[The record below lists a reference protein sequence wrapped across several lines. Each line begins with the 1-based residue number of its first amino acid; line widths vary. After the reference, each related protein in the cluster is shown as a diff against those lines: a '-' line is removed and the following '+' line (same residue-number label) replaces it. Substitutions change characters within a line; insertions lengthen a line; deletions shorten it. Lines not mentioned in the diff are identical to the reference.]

1 MMEIFISIGVFVSIV
16 LLIEGGFYAYH
27 QYFSPKTKQVKRRL
41 RGSSAGA
48 PITRV
53 QEQQVNI
60 VRQRATGDMQWLNV
74 LLSKITQLSSIE
86 LTLVQANSQMPMSV
100 FVLVSVVSASFVA
113 LAVAMNNLGLL
124 AMLGGG
130 VVGSVLPYAYMRWK
144 RKSRFL
150 LFQAQLPDALDL
162 MARALRA
169 GHAFS
174 VGMKM
179 VGDEFPDP
187 IGPEMGRAVE
197 EISYGIEIP
206 EALKSL
212 SKRIECVDLKF
223 FVTALIVQRE
233 TGGNLAEIIEAIS
246 RLIRLRF
253 ELLGRVKALSAEGK
267 WSAIVLMAMPI
278 LLLVGLSWINPEY
291 MDPLYSD
298 PTGQAMLVTAL
309 VWMTIGGVVVK
320 KMINIKI

>member
-1 MMEIFISIGVFVSIV
+1 MTILISIGIFVSII
-16 LLIEGGFYAYH
+16 LLIEGGFHTYH
-27 QYFSPKTKQVKRRL
+27 TYLSPKNKKIKRRL
-41 RGSSAGA
+41 RASGKPQAGDA
-48 PITRV
+48 DPSQHT
-53 QEQQVNI
+53 NI
-60 VRQRATGDMQWLNV
+60 VRQRATGSFEWLND
-74 LLSKITQLSSIE
+74 LLSKVASLSAIE
-86 LTLVQANSQMPMSV
+86 LLLIQANSHMPLSV
-100 FVLVSVVSASFVA
+100 FVLASLVSAAFAGLAAIIYDLGILGMAGCGAVGVFV
-113 LAVAMNNLGLL
+113 
-124 AMLGGG
+124 
-130 VVGSVLPYAYMRWK
+130 PYGYMRWK
-144 RKSRFL
+144 RSSRFL
-150 LFQAQLPDALDL
+150 LFQQQLPDALDL

-253 ELLGRVKALSAEGK
+253 ELLGRVQA
-267 WSAIVLMAMPI
+267 
-278 LLLVGLSWINPEY
+278 LVG
-291 MDPLYSD
+291 
-298 PTGQAMLVTAL
+298 
-309 VWMTIGGVVVK
+309 
-320 KMINIKI
+320 

>member
-1 MMEIFISIGVFVSIV
+1 MTIFISIGIFVSII
-16 LLIEGGFYAYH
+16 LLIEGGFHTYHAYI
-27 QYFSPKTKQVKRRL
+27 SPKTKAVKRRL
-41 RGSSAGA
+41 RYSGKTNPSDN
-48 PITRV
+48 
-53 QEQQVNI
+53 QQIQQTNI
-60 VRQRATGDMQWLNV
+60 VRQRATGNLEWLNH
-74 LLSKITQLSSIE
+74 LLSRIASLSTVEIM
-86 LTLVQANSQMPMSV
+86 LVQANSHMPLSV
-100 FVLVSVVSASFVA
+100 FVLLSFVCAAFAA
-113 LAVAMNNLGLL
+113 LASVLYDLGLL
-124 AMLGGG
+124 GMLGGG
-130 VVGSVLPYAYMRWK
+130 IVGLFIPYLYMRWK
-144 RKSRFL
+144 RNGRFL
-150 LFQAQLPDALDL
+150 MFQQQLPDALDL

-253 ELLGRVKALSAEGK
+253 ELLGRVQALSAEGK
-267 WSAIVLMAMPI
+267 WSAIVLMALPI
-278 LLLVGLSWINPEY
+278 VLLFGLSWINPEY
-291 MDPLYSD
+291 MDPLYND
-298 PTGQAMLVTAL
+298 PTGQMMLGIAL
-309 VWMTIGGVVVK
+309 VWMFIGGVVIK
-320 KMINIKI
+320 RMINIKT

>member
-1 MMEIFISIGVFVSIV
+1 MTILISIGIFVSII
-16 LLIEGGFYAYH
+16 LLLEGGFHFYHAYI
-27 QYFSPKTKQVKRRL
+27 SPRNKKIKRRL
-41 RGSSAGA
+41 RSSGKSETSS
-48 PITRV
+48 P
-53 QEQQVNI
+53 EHLQQANVI
-60 VRQRATGDMQWLNV
+60 RQRATGDMQWLNV
-74 LLSKITQLSSIE
+74 LLSKVASLSAVE
-86 LTLVQANSQMPMSV
+86 MTLVQANSHMPLSV
-100 FVLVSVVSASFVA
+100 FVLVSFVSAAFVA
-113 LAVAMNNLGLL
+113 VATVIYDLGVLG
-124 AMLGGG
+124 MLGGG
-130 VVGSVLPYAYMRWK
+130 VVGLFLPYLYMRRK
-144 RKSRFL
+144 RKNRFL
-150 LFQAQLPDALDL
+150 VFQQQLPDALDL

-253 ELLGRVKALSAEGK
+253 ELLGRVQALSAEGK
-267 WSAIVLMAMPI
+267 WSAIVLMALPI
-278 LLLVGLSWINPEY
+278 VLLFGLKWINPEY
-291 MDPLYSD
+291 MAPLFED
-298 PTGQAMLVTAL
+298 PTGQLMLGVAI
-309 VWMTIGGVVVK
+309 VWMMIGGVVIK
-320 KMINIKI
+320 RMINIKT

>member
-1 MMEIFISIGVFVSIV
+1 MTIFISIGIFVSII
-16 LLIEGGFYAYH
+16 LLIEGGFHTYH
-27 QYFSPKTKQVKRRL
+27 TYISPRTKKIKRRL
-41 RGSSAGA
+41 RHSGKSQGAGHEQ
-48 PITRV
+48 V
-53 QEQQVNI
+53 QEANI
-60 VRQRATGDMQWLNV
+60 IRQRATGNVEWLNL
-74 LLSKITQLSSIE
+74 LLSKVTSLSSVEMI
-86 LTLVQANSQMPMSV
+86 LIQANSHMPLSV
-100 FVLVSVVSASFVA
+100 FVLISFVSAAF
-113 LAVAMNNLGLL
+113 LAVAAVLYNLGFL
-124 AMLGGG
+124 AMLGCG
-130 VVGSVLPYAYMRWK
+130 VVGLSLPYGYMRWK
-144 RKSRFL
+144 RKNRFHV
-150 LFQAQLPDALDL
+150 FQQQLPDALDL

-212 SKRIECVDLKF
+212 SRRIECVDLKF

-253 ELLGRVKALSAEGK
+253 ELLGRVQALSAEGK
-267 WSAIVLMAMPI
+267 WSAIVLMALPI
-278 LLLVGLSWINPEY
+278 VLLFGLSWINPDY
-291 MDPLYSD
+291 MAPLYNDSA
-298 PTGQAMLVTAL
+298 GQMMLGVAL
-309 VWMTIGGVVVK
+309 VWMTIGGIVIK
-320 KMINIKI
+320 RMINIKT

>member
-1 MMEIFISIGVFVSIV
+1 MTILISIGIFVSLI
-16 LLIEGGFYAYH
+16 LLIEGGFHTYH
-27 QYFSPKTKQVKRRL
+27 SYISPKTRKVKRRL
-41 RGSSAGA
+41 RYSGKPNSAENE
-48 PITRV
+48 PS
-53 QEQQVNI
+53 QQTNI
-60 VRQRATGDMQWLNV
+60 IRQRATGNVEWLNV
-74 LLSKITQLSSIE
+74 LLSKVTSLSSVE
-86 LTLVQANSQMPMSV
+86 LMLVQANSHMPLSV
-100 FVLVSVVSASFVA
+100 FVLISFVSAAVLA
-113 LAVAMNNLGLL
+113 LGAALYNLGLL
-124 AMLGGG
+124 GMLGCGG
-130 VVGSVLPYAYMRWK
+130 GGLFLPFGYIRWK

-150 LFQAQLPDALDL
+150 LFQQQLPDALDL

-187 IGPEMGRAVE
+187 VGPEMGRAVE

-253 ELLGRVKALSAEGK
+253 ELLGRVQALSAEGK
-267 WSAIVLMAMPI
+267 WSAIVLMALPVV
-278 LLLVGLSWINPEY
+278 LLFGLSWINPEY

-298 PTGQAMLVTAL
+298 PTGQMMLAVAF
-309 VWMTIGGVVVK
+309 VWMGIGGMVIK
-320 KMINIKI
+320 RMINIKT

>member
-1 MMEIFISIGVFVSIV
+1 MTILISIGIFVSII
-16 LLIEGGFYAYH
+16 LLIEGGFHTYYT
-27 QYFSPKTKQVKRRL
+27 YLSPKNKKIKRRL
-41 RGSSAGA
+41 RASGKPKADSDSS
-48 PITRV
+48 
-53 QEQQVNI
+53 QQANI
-60 VRQRATGDMQWLNV
+60 VRKRATGNFEWLNQ
-74 LLSKITQLSSIE
+74 LLAKVTSLSAIE
-86 LTLVQANSQMPMSV
+86 LLLIQANSHMPLSV
-100 FVLVSVVSASFVA
+100 FVLASLVSASFA
-113 LAVAMNNLGLL
+113 GLAAIIYNLG
-124 AMLGGG
+124 MLGMLGCG
-130 VVGSVLPYAYMRWK
+130 AVGIFLPYGYMRWK
-144 RKSRFL
+144 RSSRFL
-150 LFQAQLPDALDL
+150 MFQQQLPDALDL

-253 ELLGRVKALSAEGK
+253 ELLGRVQALSAEGK
-267 WSAIVLMAMPI
+267 WSAIVLMALPI
-278 LLLVGLSWINPEY
+278 VLLFGLSWINPAY

-298 PTGQAMLVTAL
+298 PTGQMMLGVAL
-309 VWMTIGGVVVK
+309 VWMTIGGVVIK
-320 KMINIKI
+320 RMINIKT